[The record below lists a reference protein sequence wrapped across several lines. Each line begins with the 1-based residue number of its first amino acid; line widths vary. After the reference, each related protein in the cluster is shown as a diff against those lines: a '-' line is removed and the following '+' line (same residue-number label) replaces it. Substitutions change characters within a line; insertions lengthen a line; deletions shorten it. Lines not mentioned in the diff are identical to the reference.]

1 MTEST
6 WSSLEMCFRIKDFT
20 NCGATCGF
28 NAHRAYE
35 LHVKASYNDDPTRC
49 PIQVI
54 PGVTLAC
61 PKAQAYSS
69 VCTATANMGY
79 EIIGDT
85 STTCGADGSWSP
97 SISASKLSPYCP
109 VPATTA
115 AYSTSSC
122 TGELDTSC
130 TITCN
135 SGYGS
140 PANANS
146 GTCLAST
153 SSAGQWTND
162 PWNPACYK
170 IHDWCPA
177 LPSVADG
184 VISCTTP
191 ASRRIGDICA
201 LTCNTG
207 YAPAGSSTR
216 QCSGSRAW
224 SGSSHFACA
233 STPNFCSPITGANS
247 SPTQSCNGYI
257 NEVCSFA
264 CVDGYQDTES
274 YTCQSNTNWSPS
286 NTGSCTIVNGYC
298 PALAV
303 PSNGNAISYSNP
315 NRVIN
320 TVATLGC
327 NNGYTPTGGDATRVC
342 QVGGVGVGQ
351 GLWETPLS
359 ACGRVNNYCTVFTV
373 ANAVVSGGCG
383 RRVADSCSYTCN
395 PGYVDASTGSA
406 TCSPS
411 TASFGVW
418 SPTSVCDTVA
428 NYCPAAPAVANG
440 VVSSPNREIGDS
452 ATLTCNFG
460 YQPVG
465 GVSTQ
470 LCSEGGA
477 TAGTGTWAPT
487 LACERKPD
495 YCDTLSV
502 SKAAVNTPCG
512 RLVGDSCTY
521 SCNVGY
527 EDTST
532 GSTTCSIVDATSG
545 AWSPTPGCVITAGY
559 CPVLAAPPSGTI
571 SYGSTRHYMDVVTLT
586 CNTGY
591 IPTAAHTQR
600 TCQANQAWSGN
611 AFSCSPQPNYCSA
624 LSVGNGVPDGGCVR
638 EITQSCSYS
647 CNAGYQAA
655 NAGSTTCTVGP
666 AWSPPTQCS
675 TFSGYCPS
683 LATPTNAIG
692 ISYASGRELG
702 DLATLSCTDGYEPSA
717 GQSTRTCGP
726 GGAGVGDGTW
736 SDLPFACVRKPD
748 YCVPL
753 SVANGVETPGC
764 GHKIDDVC
772 AVTCSSGYEDSSA
785 SGPDYTCQAASQLSG
800 AWSGSPLCTKISGY
814 CLVIPPPA
822 FAIGIGY
829 GNNRELGDTA
839 TLTCNNGYVPQGGNS
854 VQTCGASSPSNGAW
868 SGPAFACIRKIN
880 YCADLAGANGMPVP
894 GCMRRIGDTCLFDCG
909 HGFMDVGHAAS
920 GYNCTAL
927 SAANGVW
934 DGAPACLL
942 IPNYCAPQAIVPD
955 GSVNCTTAFLG
966 DTCELTCNTG
976 YQAVGGSQRTC
987 LAAAEWFGTWSGDA
1001 LDCEKIPDYC
1011 TLPAGAYGSPAGTC
1025 GQELGNGCYY
1035 TCDAG
1040 YRSQVLVNATRTCS
1054 VGSQGSGGGAW
1065 VPPFPDPLCV
1075 PLPCRNLPLLGN
1087 GTLVPQYG
1095 AVTLDTVDATCNE
1108 GYTLVG
1114 ETVLACEADP
1124 LDTIWSAWSA
1134 PVPYCEPNNCT
1145 ASEVPVDGYVVPSLV
1160 ISTDA
1165 WVSYGCDPG
1174 FELWGNTARR
1184 CLPSGELSGTLPSC
1198 EPVLCPTN
1206 FTAPGNGSM
1215 VPGSGGAVTRDSVT
1229 FACNTGYFFVGQTVR
1244 TCEQGNATV
1253 PNAWSH
1259 SDYLKCIGQP
1269 CYPKLEDPING
1280 KVSTHFG
1287 EFQDIARYEC
1297 NAGYELNG
1305 NVTRMCASWGNWTV
1319 TPPVCDPL
1327 PCPTVIQ
1334 PLNQDMLYFDSDE
1347 SKTVLDGMTTDL
1359 HHVMCKAGFVF
1370 SPGVHEL
1377 SMQCLPAPNNPAYPL
1392 AVDWFPQLPTCIP
1405 LPCPPLS
1412 APANGQVSAAGGVT
1426 RDTVTYA
1433 CDPGYYIAERGD
1445 QMVYQMTVTCLPD
1458 TRALSRWSEPQPRC
1472 VKMPNYC
1479 PSVGPADNG
1488 QISLSVPSP
1497 SLEWGKDEW
1506 ITASACTETLG
1517 DGCGKFVCNAGFQR
1531 VGPATIECTVGA
1543 QQVGL
1548 WSPEL
1553 PSAAEW
1559 CEPCPEGTYKSFSAR
1574 DVAEWQCIPCP
1585 LGGYCAGGGSIP
1597 IAAPGWWQNPD
1608 TGGFLTC
1615 VPMTNCLQGACRG
1628 GHRGFK
1634 CELCENGW
1642 YKKDGTNCVVC
1653 PPAKQVVYPI
1663 LIVLAICLCVL
1674 LVKLAR
1680 KSTHYFASLAVGAS
1694 FLQMIS
1700 ILPSFGIEWPSFVK
1714 SFFNVFQILA
1724 LNLSQFFEPQ
1734 CMVDQG
1740 SSPFLL
1746 VWAIKMSLPLIFSA
1760 IFLFG
1765 GGLASAYYLIRKCV
1779 PTRKLE
1785 QCSPRLAGWFPELSK
1800 LGLKVVLWSCLN
1812 AFLTCLVLCYIVL
1825 TSAALSIFGC
1835 TRQADGTLTMN
1846 AEPAMTCKSKT
1857 WNNMVAVSVVALLLY
1872 GVGFPATVF
1881 WVLRTRRYSLWKEKN
1896 VIRYG
1901 LLYQRYLR
1909 KFYLYEL
1916 VLIVRKFLFV
1926 FGKALFP
1933 GSPQAQIIWAMC
1945 TVLLGSGVQYMFAP
1959 FRDWHINWLEQLH
1972 LVSAAFILMLGVVFD
1987 STASSM
1993 SESGRTTLGIIIICI
2008 IVINIVVMGVAVGMA
2023 LRVQYKLMRH
2033 GVSGGYASDELRVM
2047 PIFFKFDMRIVER
2060 QRRVTPHSILW
2071 TLELTTKRPLP
2082 LATTLLRDS
2091 IALGATVEEVLHN
2104 VEGEPE
2110 RYARVEQSEDLMTT
2124 YAWYLIP
2131 CRGVYSARLL
2141 VDGERV
2147 SELVARGT
2155 YTEDEQAALEQALSS
2170 ENAELA
2176 KNDVLVASGDTI
2188 YTVNVC
2194 GPLHTSPCAQQAP
2207 NTAVC
2212 QSWAGGCKPL
2222 GSAREL
2228 VVAPL
2233 AQGQGVRFT
2242 ASGGAH
2248 STTCGSDWQ
2257 SVIELTCDEAASGTP
2272 VLKLLGLAKCVAT
2285 FVGAS
2290 AVACPIA
2297 PPKPP
2302 VIPETYSFSFA
2313 RLAGNNQVSA
2323 TTYVGAANV
2332 DMTRGLQRIDSTSMI
2347 GETQVA
2353 YRSMSSQ
2360 PYVEHMLQ
2368 LTSSPKN
2375 SDPTCTKTALPT
2387 VTYIINPT
2395 YFDKATLEAEE
2406 LFRGIKAYQWKLATS
2421 NTTYVSYAYVSSSLD
2436 PYLIGTQTLDV
2447 KKGVIVSEM
2456 HIFDF
2461 TSELPP
2467 NPALFDPPPMCTKH
2481 TGARIGFH

>member
-1 MTEST
+1 MSAAAMTSTMYGSEVQVIASSGGNWVNPENVLEGYLGDAKSVVVIGSTTGKHTDWICAYNWVTNSAPPPGSKIDGVEIVATGKKSSTGYTIKVSAQLRRSLAVLGSKSDFATLTTYESHHT
-6 WSSLEMCFRIKDFT
+6 AG
-20 NCGATCGF
+20 GATDMLGTSLKLTEVDFPFLQACIRYTGAQSCPSSCSRDVMLDRIRLKIYYSVDTARCTPPSMSGGTWNSPCDGPVQIDQLCQAVTSNGYVLSGSEFATCTASGAMSRVVTF
-28 NAHRAYE
+28 NKIDNYCAIPSSSSIKFDTPCTGRVDESCQPSCA
-35 LHVKASYNDDPTRC
+35 LGWSVANTHVITRTCQPSTPSSGVWDTNPWTPQCTTKIASYCPDIEASSPTQYGSYACTGRRLDDTC
-49 PIQVI
+49 
-54 PGVTLAC
+54 TLSC
-61 PKAQAYSS
+61 
-69 VCTATANMGY
+69 NFGY
-79 EIIGDT
+79 R
-85 STTCGADGSWSP
+85 
-97 SISASKLSPYCP
+97 
-109 VPATTA
+109 TTA
-115 AYSTSSC
+115 ASPPPPLSV
-122 TGELDTSC
+122 
-130 TITCN
+130 TCV
-135 SGYGS
+135 
-140 PANANS
+140 
-146 GTCLAST
+146 AST
-153 SSAGQWTND
+153 SSVGTWND
-162 PWNPACYK
+162 PSLYACEIKPDY
-170 IHDWCPA
+170 C
-177 LPSVADG
+177 ADDM
-184 VISCTTP
+184 P
-191 ASRRIGDICA
+191 
-201 LTCNTG
+201 
-207 YAPAGSSTR
+207 GS
-216 QCSGSRAW
+216 
-224 SGSSHFACA
+224 
-233 STPNFCSPITGANS
+233 
-247 SPTQSCNGYI
+247 
-257 NEVCSFA
+257 
-264 CVDGYQDTES
+264 
-274 YTCQSNTNWSPS
+274 
-286 NTGSCTIVNGYC
+286 
-298 PALAV
+298 
-303 PSNGNAISYSNP
+303 
-315 NRVIN
+315 
-320 TVATLGC
+320 
-327 NNGYTPTGGDATRVC
+327 
-342 QVGGVGVGQ
+342 
-351 GLWETPLS
+351 
-359 ACGRVNNYCTVFTV
+359 
-373 ANAVVSGGCG
+373 
-383 RRVADSCSYTCN
+383 
-395 PGYVDASTGSA
+395 
-406 TCSPS
+406 
-411 TASFGVW
+411 
-418 SPTSVCDTVA
+418 
-428 NYCPAAPAVANG
+428 G
-440 VVSSPNREIGDS
+440 VVSMETGCARTLGASCRPKCLAGYGDPNSYLCSAGNAALGTWGGGSSAICGLLNPYCDS
-452 ATLTCNFG
+452 RFNSVPTNGAAVVKSDEQQINSILTLTCNFG
-460 YQPVG
+460 YEADANGNTRHGVG
-465 GVSTQ
+465 CVLKPGYCSPLAQALSPSPPGRGAPTAGCEGKLGESCTFICDDGFVDVSTPPYTCLLNDATGVWDGTPLCDYKSNYCASLGTTPNGVVSYVPTSRQ
-470 LCSEGGA
+470 LGTIASLDCDHGYA
-477 TAGTGTWAPT
+477 TVGTVSRTCDALSSSSGRWSGTQNF
-487 LACERKPD
+487 ACDLIED
-495 YCDTLSV
+495 YCTLF
-502 SKAAVNTPCG
+502 AVA
-512 RLVGDSCTY
+512 DFTY
-521 SCNVGY
+521 
-527 EDTST
+527 DQ
-532 GSTTCSIVDATSG
+532 
-545 AWSPTPGCVITAGY
+545 GC
-559 CPVLAAPPSGTI
+559 
-571 SYGSTRHYMDVVTLT
+571 D
-586 CNTGY
+586 N
-591 IPTAAHTQR
+591 
-600 TCQANQAWSGN
+600 
-611 AFSCSPQPNYCSA
+611 
-624 LSVGNGVPDGGCVR
+624 
-638 EITQSCSYS
+638 
-647 CNAGYQAA
+647 
-655 NAGSTTCTVGP
+655 
-666 AWSPPTQCS
+666 
-675 TFSGYCPS
+675 
-683 LATPTNAIG
+683 
-692 ISYASGRELG
+692 ELG
-702 DLATLSCTDGYEPSA
+702 DT
-717 GQSTRTCGP
+717 
-726 GGAGVGDGTW
+726 
-736 SDLPFACVRKPD
+736 
-748 YCVPL
+748 
-753 SVANGVETPGC
+753 
-764 GHKIDDVC
+764 C
-772 AVTCSSGYEDSSA
+772 AVTCSLGYA
-785 SGPDYTCQAASQLSG
+785 NTNA
-800 AWSGSPLCTKISGY
+800 
-814 CLVIPPPA
+814 
-822 FAIGIGY
+822 
-829 GNNRELGDTA
+829 
-839 TLTCNNGYVPQGGNS
+839 
-854 VQTCGASSPSNGAW
+854 ASSPYTCLASNETSGVW
-868 SGPAFACIRKIN
+868 SG
-880 YCADLAGANGMPVP
+880 
-894 GCMRRIGDTCLFDCG
+894 
-909 HGFMDVGHAAS
+909 
-920 GYNCTAL
+920 
-927 SAANGVW
+927 
-934 DGAPACLL
+934 AP
-942 IPNYCAPQAIVPD
+942 
-955 GSVNCTTAFLG
+955 S
-966 DTCELTCNTG
+966 CELIDGYCSTLPSVPNAAPIAYTNNRRLGATASLSCNTG
-976 YQAVGGSQRTC
+976 YVAVATPGTTKTCQADT
-987 LAAAEWFGTWSGDA
+987 AASGTWSGSGNFECVKIVEYCLA
-1001 LDCEKIPDYC
+1001 LTGADGSEDSPCSHKVDELCFFNCDDGYFDTSDPAGSGYTCEASGPSVGMWSALPECTTISNYCPQLPVPANAASMVNTSRSLGGVASLVCANGYQPVGVTSRTCETNGEVQGKWSGNVDFGCAKIPVFC
-1011 TLPAGAYGSPAGTC
+1011 TLPSDIHGAGALDGPVGISCGSEIGDEC
-1025 GQELGNGCYY
+1025 HV
-1035 TCDAG
+1035 TCDPG
-1040 YRSQVLVNATRTCS
+1040 YRSQVLVNASRTCAD
-1054 VGSQGSGGGAW
+1054 VGGQGPGNGGWLPAA
-1065 VPPFPDPLCV
+1065 FPVPLCV

-1114 ETVLACEADP
+1114 EAVLACEADP

-1206 FTAPGNGSM
+1206 FTAPGNGTM

-1229 FACNTGYFFVGQTVR
+1229 FACNNGYFFVGQTVR

-1377 SMQCLPAPNNPAYPL
+1377 AMQCLPAPNNPAYPL
-1392 AVDWFPQLPTCIP
+1392 AVDWFPQLLTCIP
-1405 LPCPPLS
+1405 LACPPLS

-1426 RDTVTYA
+1426 RDTATYT

-1497 SLEWGKDEW
+1497 SLEWGNDEW
-1506 ITASACTETLG
+1506 ITASACTEALG

-1553 PSAAEW
+1553 PSAAER

-1574 DVAEWQCIPCP
+1574 DAAEWQCIPCP

-1597 IAAPGWWQNPD
+1597 IASPGWWQNPD

-1700 ILPSFGIEWPSFVK
+1700 ILPSFGIKWPNFVK

-1765 GGLASAYYLIRKCV
+1765 GGLASVYYLIRKCV

-1945 TVLLGSGVQYMFAP
+1945 TVLLGSGVQYVLAP
-1959 FRDWHINWLEQLH
+1959 FRDRHINWLEQLH

-1987 STASSM
+1987 ATASSM
-1993 SESGRTTLGIIIICI
+1993 SESGRTTLGIIIICV
-2008 IVINIVVMGVAVGMA
+2008 IVINIVVIGVAVGMA

-2176 KNDVLVASGDTI
+2176 KFRASRQRDTLGEVELHDTERAGGKAGSADVGIVVDFSLASEFGVREFQQLHTPTAEYAMLGAMMASPVQYVLDAGRATQFAVSVPKASGLYLFEHADGFGSELGRERSYEELAEEFDAATAI
-2188 YTVNVC
+2188 PMFISSTEYRVQTLVVREGFVSVWAELRSEESLQNWRGLDVQAETRYALLTKFKVLPP
-2194 GPLHTSPCAQQAP
+2194 GAGISQLSELEQFRDETSRR
-2207 NTAVC
+2207 
-2212 QSWAGGCKPL
+2212 L
-2222 GSAREL
+2222 AREAVWSAHL
-2228 VVAPL
+2228 GTVVEQDGECVEL
-2233 AQGQGVRFT
+2233 AVF
-2242 ASGGAH
+2242 A
-2248 STTCGSDWQ
+2248 D
-2257 SVIELTCDEAASGTP
+2257 D
-2272 VLKLLGLAKCVAT
+2272 
-2285 FVGAS
+2285 GAS
-2290 AVACPIA
+2290 AVERVQQKQFDPTAMFASSAAPSPDAGSDGIELAPVAPAAA
-2297 PPKPP
+2297 PPAPRDASPAPP
-2302 VIPETYSFSFA
+2302 A
-2313 RLAGNNQVSA
+2313 
-2323 TTYVGAANV
+2323 
-2332 DMTRGLQRIDSTSMI
+2332 
-2347 GETQVA
+2347 
-2353 YRSMSSQ
+2353 
-2360 PYVEHMLQ
+2360 
-2368 LTSSPKN
+2368 SP
-2375 SDPTCTKTALPT
+2375 
-2387 VTYIINPT
+2387 V
-2395 YFDKATLEAEE
+2395 
-2406 LFRGIKAYQWKLATS
+2406 
-2421 NTTYVSYAYVSSSLD
+2421 
-2436 PYLIGTQTLDV
+2436 
-2447 KKGVIVSEM
+2447 
-2456 HIFDF
+2456 
-2461 TSELPP
+2461 
-2467 NPALFDPPPMCTKH
+2467 
-2481 TGARIGFH
+2481 